1 MTATANGNHR
11 TYNATP
17 HEKGELQAWW
27 QGPWERNGIRVDVLR
42 RYHRFELAA
51 KAKLDPA
58 GSIFQ
63 KLVAGAEIID
73 QRNGTIRQW
82 RVWQVQEFKLLLGNS
97 GKVRYMPVGWGPRI
111 AAALFH
117 CLVEKLGLTLAEF
130 REFCSRLKLARVE
143 IANQVTENSNGVLVP
158 GKIATVIF
166 EDLPTIPPAT
176 IVLKDDLSKGLM
188 ELETSGSAPEAE
200 DVHLMVCNPAVAEG
214 YIRQIRD
221 QQQQDAPVIK
231 QIAEQGARA
240 EVNQA
245 QSETHVIREIQK
257 TWHPLSIMN
266 KGIMK
271 TEEKVGQA
279 LIALQ
284 TIEEKL
290 DKQPDGAASKQLTN
304 TLKIVGSRIVNAI
317 NKLGNRFEDQI
328 TDVQTLVEEKNT
340 EAELRNT
347 DLSNDIAKHI
357 LDVQIKQDCTLDQCK
372 QTRKILE
379 QHASDTEQQHLR
391 QDIRIANVMDQCK
404 EILRQIQKDH
414 QGHLFQTAFL
424 ARRMQQLDDRLA
436 GIAGVLGPLAKTLSM
451 TLPDLVKKVAE
462 IRDLI
467 EHLKS
472 QLGGNRIHQDMLN
485 YLSLAYLVL
494 GQFPDLPYRKIA
506 EMLGIKTTR
515 IYGIIGKLDALGL
528 TGREKR
534 VPTIEPLDSVAV
546 GSTSRTANDPII
558 SVGVNLAKTNPR
570 RRPIW
575 HIFRRNRSSD
585 PKIESNEQKPN
596 GDEKT

>member
-11 TYNATP
+11 KYEPTT

-51 KAKLDPA
+51 KAKFDPSGA
-58 GSIFQ
+58 IFQ
-63 KLVAGAEIID
+63 KLVAGAEVID

-82 RVWQVQEFKLLLGNS
+82 RVWQVQEFKLILGNS
-97 GKVRYMPVGWGPRI
+97 GKVRYMPTGWGPRI

-117 CLVEKLGLTLAEF
+117 CLVEKLGFTLVEF
-130 REFCSRLKLARVE
+130 REFCSRLRLARVE
-143 IANQVTENSNGVLVP
+143 IANQVTENSKGVLVP

-221 QQQQDAPVIK
+221 RQQQDAPVLK

-245 QSETHVIREIQK
+245 QSENHVIREIQK

-279 LIALQ
+279 LITLQ
-284 TIEEKL
+284 TIEKKL
-290 DKQPDGAASKQLTN
+290 DEQPDETATKQLTT
-304 TLKIVGSRIVNAI
+304 TLKVVGSRIVNAV
-317 NKLGNRFEDQI
+317 NKLGNRFE
-328 TDVQTLVEEKNT
+328 EKLDEVHDHLEANND

-347 DLSNDIAKHI
+347 EMSNDMAEQHLEEKVLITGV
-357 LDVQIKQDCTLDQCK
+357 LDQARQNNRDIKQVDLHLQIYAEG
-372 QTRKILE
+372 ILE
-379 QHASDTEQQHLR
+379 NQR
-391 QDIRIANVMDQCK
+391 
-404 EILRQIQKDH
+404 EIKRLLQGYH
-414 QGHLFQTAFL
+414 QGQVFQTAFV

-436 GIAGVLGPLAKTLSM
+436 GIADVMGTLAKSLSM
-451 TLPDLVKKVAE
+451 TIPDLVKQVAE
-462 IRDLI
+462 TRDLI
-467 EHLKS
+467 EHVR
-472 QLGGNRIHQDMLN
+472 QQMGGNRIHQDSLN
-485 YLSLAYLVL
+485 YLSLALILLGKFPALVVK
-494 GQFPDLPYRKIA
+494 RIA
-506 EMLGIKTTR
+506 EHLGVKPTR
-515 IYGIIGKLDALGL
+515 VYGIVNKLEELGFI
-528 TGREKR
+528 TREKR
-534 VPTIEPLDSVAV
+534 IPDPEPQGEMNSSGA
-546 GSTSRTANDPII
+546 GSATAEPNRPSPETKPIKPK
-558 SVGVNLAKTNPR
+558 SSKR
-570 RRPIW
+570 RVL
-575 HIFRRNRSSD
+575 HFFRRTPEIES
-585 PKIESNEQKPN
+585 KTESNEKVN
-596 GDEKT
+596 KEDEKT